1 MEAEATVA
9 ARYAAISPYLDER
22 QRRLWVGAEARV
34 MGKGGISLVARAT
47 RMSRPTIYRAMAEL
61 EAPPVLDGRVRRP
74 GGGRKRLVD
83 HDPGLAAALDAL
95 VDPDSRG
102 DPMSPLRWTCK
113 STGQLAL
120 ALTRAGHPVSDTV
133 VGEMLRASG
142 YSLQANAKVRE
153 GGQNPDRNAQF
164 HYLNEQAREFRDA
177 GFPVVSVDAKKKEL
191 VGEYKNGGREWQPK
205 GKPVPVKV
213 HDFIDP
219 ILGKAIP
226 YGVFD
231 VGRNVGWVN
240 VGQDHDTATFAV
252 ESLRRWWQ
260 GDGAAAYPNA
270 DRLLICADSGGSNG
284 YRLRLWRF
292 ELGRFAAE
300 TGLAVTVCH
309 LPPGTSKW
317 NKIEHR
323 LFSHISMNWR
333 GRPLTSHEVIVQ
345 LIGATTTRQGL
356 KVHAQRDL
364 GTYPIG
370 LKVSDHDLA
379 SVPIRPHDFHGA
391 WNYSIGV
398 DA

>member
-1 MEAEATVA
+1 
-9 ARYAAISPYLDER
+9 
-22 QRRLWVGAEARV
+22 
-34 MGKGGISLVARAT
+34 
-47 RMSRPTIYRAMAEL
+47 
-61 EAPPVLDGRVRRP
+61 
-74 GGGRKRLVD
+74 LVD

-120 ALTRAGHPVSDTV
+120 ALTRAGHPVSDTE

-191 VGEYKNGGREWQPK
+191 VGNTRTGAGNGSPR
-205 GKPVPVKV
+205 
-213 HDFIDP
+213 DIRCRSRSTTSS
-219 ILGKAIP
+219 IP
-226 YGVFD
+226 SWARPSPTASSTS
-231 VGRNVGWVN
+231 GRNVGWVN

-252 ESLRRWWQ
+252 ESLRRWWL

-270 DRLLICADSGGSNG
+270 DRLMICADGGGSNG
-284 YRLRLWRF
+284 YRLRLWKF
-292 ELGRFAAE
+292 EVGRFAAE

-370 LKVSDHDLA
+370 VKVSDQDLA
-379 SVPIRPHDFHGA
+379 TVPIRPHDFHGA
-391 WNYSIGV
+391 WNYTIGV
-398 DA
+398 DS